1 MLLARHLIGRIRLVI
16 FFISMP
22 IYEIQMEEMHIKN
35 SKKLP
40 KPNNMSSK
48 APPAQNNLREIL
60 DRIGKLS

>member
-1 MLLARHLIGRIRLVI
+1 
-16 FFISMP
+16 MP

-60 DRIGKLS
+60 DRIGTLS